1 MFHWR
6 GRERVWFGECF
17 QLVWGHSCHRGST
30 SLASSF
36 SPCEMW
42 IHLIIQQ
49 RTLRKLKITSQQMI
63 SAVQVI
69 SRPSNANTLQTF
81 KLFLT
86 RLSGCSSHKWIRKKF
101 LISEEAHELSHPPSS
116 DYRIFLCFLG
126 SGCKD
131 KREQMNQ
138 VQSML
143 SSEKGGIEGVG
154 G

>member
-1 MFHWR
+1 
-6 GRERVWFGECF
+6 
-17 QLVWGHSCHRGST
+17 
-30 SLASSF
+30 
-36 SPCEMW
+36 
-42 IHLIIQQ
+42 
-49 RTLRKLKITSQQMI
+49 MI
-63 SAVQVI
+63 SAVQII

-154 G
+154 GWGLYLWEKNKRIISLVDNAVSGWK